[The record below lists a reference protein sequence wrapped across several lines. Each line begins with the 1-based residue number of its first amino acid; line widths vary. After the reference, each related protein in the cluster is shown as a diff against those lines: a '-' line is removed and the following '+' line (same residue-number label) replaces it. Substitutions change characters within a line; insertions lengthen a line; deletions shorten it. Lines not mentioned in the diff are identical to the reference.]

1 MFVDSHCHLEFPDF
15 DADRDEVFSRARAA
29 GVDYI
34 IAMGGAHGPA
44 HLRSGLAIA
53 EGRPK
58 DHDGVWATTG
68 IHPHDAQDARD
79 EHFTEMSALAANPKI
94 VAIGEI
100 GLDYFH
106 GHSPRDVQARVFIQQ
121 MELAA
126 AARLPIVIHCRDAW
140 ADCLAL
146 LERHWKPRGLGG
158 ILHCFSGTL
167 DDARRGMD
175 MGFYISFAGNITF
188 PKAAPLREVA
198 AQLPREALLTE
209 TDAPFLAPVPNRGKR
224 NEPSYIPLVAATLA
238 AAQRATVEEVAAATT
253 ANFTR
258 FIRGRF
264 QTPEIRTGNQD

>member
-15 DADRDEVFSRARAA
+15 DADREEVFTRAHAA

-44 HLRSGLAIA
+44 HLRSGLTIA
-53 EGRPK
+53 EHREN
-58 DHDGVWATTG
+58 VWATTG
-68 IHPHDAQDARD
+68 IHPHDAKDARD
-79 EHFTEMSALAANPKI
+79 EHFAEMSALAVHPKI

-106 GHSPRDVQARVFIQQ
+106 GHSPHDVQHRVFIQQ

-140 ADCLAL
+140 PDCLAL
-146 LERHWKPRGLGG
+146 LEHDWKRTGLGG
-158 ILHCFSGTL
+158 ILHCFSGSL

-198 AQLPREALLTE
+198 AQLPADVLLTE
-209 TDAPFLAPVPNRGKR
+209 TDAPFLAPVPQRGKR
-224 NEPSYIPLVAATLA
+224 NEPSYIPLVAAALA
-238 AAQRATVEEVAAATT
+238 AVQNASAQEIGAATA
-253 ANFTR
+253 ANFLS
-258 FIRGRF
+258 FVN
-264 QTPEIRTGNQD
+264 RTGRP

>member
-15 DADRDEVFSRARAA
+15 HADREEVFARARDA

-53 EGRPK
+53 EGREN
-58 DHDGVWATTG
+58 VWATTG
-68 IHPHDAQDARD
+68 IHPHDAKDARD
-79 EHFTEMSALAANPKI
+79 EHYAEMSVLASHSKI

-106 GHSPRDVQARVFIQQ
+106 DHSPRDVQSRVFIQQ

-146 LERHWKPRGLGG
+146 LEQHWKRTGLGG
-158 ILHCFSGTL
+158 ILHCFSGSI

-198 AQLPREALLTE
+198 TQLPREVLLTE
-209 TDAPFLAPVPNRGKR
+209 TDAPFLAPIPNRGKR
-224 NEPSYIPLVAATLA
+224 NEPSYIPLVAAQLA
-238 AAQRATVEEVAAATT
+238 AAQHTMPEEIGAVTT
-253 ANFTR
+253 ANLRLFLG
-258 FIRGRF
+258 I
-264 QTPEIRTGNQD
+264 